1 MAEGDAVNRGDDRTT
16 RVERQLA
23 EAQALTHIGSWHWDL
38 RTNAIEWSDELFR
51 IYGIEPRS
59 REITFEFFVSRL
71 HPDDQDRVV
80 ARVRAAV
87 ESGGRFAYPERI
99 LRPDGSVRALDTV
112 GEVVRDERGAV
123 TGLLG
128 TCRDVTD
135 EHARDEQLRL
145 HADIVK
151 HIQIALAVWE
161 VGDPDDPSTVRLV
174 AYNPAAEA
182 VARTTLPDKIGKSV
196 VEIFPYAAR
205 GQTPELL
212 TSVARDG
219 RVREVV
225 VDRSRNPVDPHR
237 AVAMKAFPLPGK
249 RVGLA
254 VEDITEIAK
263 ARRLRDS
270 VQDVLEKIA
279 TGAPLREV
287 LDTLVLAVEGLSTK
301 TKASVLLLDH
311 DGAHLRVGAA
321 PHMPEEYVR
330 AVDGLALG
338 PRAGPCG
345 TAAYRRSP
353 VIVHDIQADPEWAD
367 FSGLAQSCGLRAC
380 WATPILDP
388 DGQLLGTFELHYAEP
403 RSPGREERE
412 LIARAT
418 YLAGIAITRT
428 RLEEQ
433 LRALSARAEQVREDE
448 RSGIAREIHD
458 DLGQALTAIKI
469 DLAWLARRVSGD
481 SSGPGQT
488 LLEKLDEMSRM
499 TDDVIGRVRRIS
511 SDLRPGVL
519 DDLGLLAAVE
529 WEASRFEERT
539 GVSCVVASNLG
550 DDGLERDLST
560 AVFRIAQE
568 ALTNVA
574 RHAEASNVAIHLN
587 RSDDGRSLT
596 LRVRDDGMGIRDE
609 AAREPTSLGLLGM
622 RERAR
627 RLGGT
632 VSTSRAQEGGTL
644 VEVIIPLAGKAS

>member
-1 MAEGDAVNRGDDRTT
+1 MSRADDRTT

-38 RTNAIEWSDELFR
+38 RTNAVEWSDELFR

-71 HPDDQDRVV
+71 HPDDRDRVV

-87 ESGGRFAYPERI
+87 ESGDRFAYAERI

-112 GEVVRDERGAV
+112 GEVVRDEHGAV
-123 TGLLG
+123 AGLLG

-254 VEDITEIAK
+254 VEDITEVAK

-311 DGAHLRVGAA
+311 DGAHLRIGAA
-321 PHMPEEYVR
+321 PHPE
-330 AVDGLALG
+330 LAD
-338 PRAGPCG
+338 
-345 TAAYRRSP
+345 RR
-353 VIVHDIQADPEWAD
+353 
-367 FSGLAQSCGLRAC
+367 

-388 DGQLLGTFELHYAEP
+388 DGQQLGTFELHYAEP
-403 RSPGREERE
+403 RSPGRDDRE
-412 LIARAT
+412 LVARAT

-469 DLAWLARRVSGD
+469 DLSWLARRVSGD
-481 SSGPGQT
+481 SSGSGQT

-499 TDDVIGRVRRIS
+499 TDEVIGRVRRIS

-519 DDLGLLAAVE
+519 DDLGLLAALE

-550 DDGLERDLST
+550 DDVLERDLST

-568 ALTNVA
+568 AMTNVA
-574 RHAEASNVAIHLN
+574 RHAEASNVAIDLH
-587 RSDDGRSLT
+587 RSDDGRSLR
-596 LRVRDDGMGIRDE
+596 LRVRDDGVGILDE

-632 VSTSRAQEGGTL
+632 VCTSRLPEGGTL
-644 VEVIIPLAGKAS
+644 VEVIVPIAAKAS

>member
-1 MAEGDAVNRGDDRTT
+1 MAEGDAVSRGEDRTT

-51 IYGIEPRS
+51 IYGMEPRS
-59 REITFEFFVSRL
+59 REITFDFFVSRL
-71 HPDDQDRVV
+71 HPEDRDRVV

-112 GEVVRDERGAV
+112 GEVVRDEHGAV

-182 VARTTLPDKIGKSV
+182 VARTTLPDKIGNSV

-225 VDRSRNPVDPHR
+225 VDRSRNPIDPHR

-254 VEDITEIAK
+254 VEDITEVAK

-270 VQDVLEKIA
+270 VQEVLEKIA

-301 TKASVLLLDH
+301 TMASVLLLNP
-311 DGAHLRVGAA
+311 DGTHLRVGAA
-321 PHMPEEYVR
+321 PHMAE
-330 AVDGLALG
+330 
-338 PRAGPCG
+338 
-345 TAAYRRSP
+345 AA
-353 VIVHDIQADPEWAD
+353 E
-367 FSGLAQSCGLRAC
+367 FSSLAQSCGLRAC

-403 RSPGREERE
+403 RSPGRDDRE

-418 YLAGIAITRT
+418 YLAGIAIART

-448 RSGIAREIHD
+448 RTGIAREIHD

-481 SSGPGQT
+481 SSGSGQT

-550 DDGLERDLST
+550 DDVLERDLST

-574 RHAEASNVAIHLN
+574 RHAEASNVAIHVH
-587 RSDDGRSLT
+587 RSEDGRSLR
-596 LRVRDDGMGIRDE
+596 LRVRDDGVGILEE

-632 VSTSRAQEGGTL
+632 VSTTRAPEGGTL
-644 VEVIIPLAGKAS
+644 VEVIVPLAGKTS

>member
-1 MAEGDAVNRGDDRTT
+1 MMEIAGVSRVDDRT
-16 RVERQLA
+16 
-23 EAQALTHIGSWHWDL
+23 
-38 RTNAIEWSDELFR
+38 
-51 IYGIEPRS
+51 
-59 REITFEFFVSRL
+59 
-71 HPDDQDRVV
+71 
-80 ARVRAAV
+80 
-87 ESGGRFAYPERI
+87 
-99 LRPDGSVRALDTV
+99 
-112 GEVVRDERGAV
+112 V

-128 TCRDVTD
+128 TGDEVT
-135 EHARDEQLRL
+135 EAHARDELLRL

-182 VARTTLPDKIGKSV
+182 AARTTLPDKIGKSV

-225 VDRSRNPVDPHR
+225 IDRSRNPVDPHR
-237 AVAMKAFPLPGK
+237 AVVMKAFPLPGR

-254 VEDITEIAK
+254 VEDITEVAK
-263 ARRLRDS
+263 ARRLQDS
-270 VQDVLEKIA
+270 GLVVLEKIA

-301 TKASVLLLDH
+301 TMASVLLLDP
-311 DGAHLRVGAA
+311 DGVHLRVGSA
-321 PHMPEEYVR
+321 PHMPEVYVQ

-367 FSGLAQSCGLRAC
+367 FSGLARACGLRAC

-403 RSPGREERE
+403 RSPGRDERE

-448 RSGIAREIHD
+448 RAGIAREIHD

-481 SSGPGQT
+481 SSGSGQT

-499 TDDVIGRVRRIS
+499 TDEVIGRVRRIS

-529 WEASRFEERT
+529 WEAQRFEERT
-539 GVSCVVASNLG
+539 RISCVVASNLG
-550 DDGLERDLST
+550 DDVLDVDLST
-560 AVFRIAQE
+560 GVFRIVQE

-574 RHAEASNVAIHLN
+574 RHSKASNVEIHLD
-587 RSDDGRSLT
+587 RSEDGRSLR
-596 LRVRDDGMGIRDE
+596 LEVRDDGVGILDD
-609 AAREPTSLGLLGM
+609 AARDPTSLGLLGM

-627 RLGGT
+627 RLGGG
-632 VSTSRAQEGGTL
+632 VSTSRAKEGGTL
-644 VEVIIPLAGKAS
+644 VEVSVPLAATAR